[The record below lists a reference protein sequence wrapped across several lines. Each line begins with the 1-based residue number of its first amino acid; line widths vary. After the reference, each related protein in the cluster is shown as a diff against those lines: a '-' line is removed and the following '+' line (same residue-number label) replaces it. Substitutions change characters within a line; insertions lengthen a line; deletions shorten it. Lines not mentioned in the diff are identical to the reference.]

1 MTTVRRPWLR
11 TATAAVVTA
20 AFLVPVLWMVSTSF
34 KKPDRILAA
43 SPQWIPAPFTAE
55 NYSAALANPALPRA
69 LLNSLVISGGVVTLT
84 LLLAVPLSYALARIP
99 MRGSG
104 AMMLA
109 LLITQLLPAIV
120 LAAPLFLLERKTG
133 LQNTYTGLI
142 AADTTLTLPFAVV
155 VLRPLVQGIPVEL
168 EEAALVDG
176 CGPPGVL
183 GHVVLPL
190 MAPGLIA
197 VAGLSFLLAWG
208 EFVFGLTLGQTPEV
222 QPVTVVVNSFAGPV
236 HIAWGPLMATATLVS
251 VPVVC
256 LFAILHRFIVGGLT
270 AGSVK
275 G

>member
-1 MTTVRRPWLR
+1 MTALQRPWLR

-20 AFLVPVLWMVSTSF
+20 AFLMPVLLMVSTSF

-43 SPQWIPAPFTAE
+43 SPQWIPSPFTTE

-69 LLNSLVISGGVVTLT
+69 LLNSLVISGGVVALT

-104 AMMLA
+104 AILLA
-109 LLITQLLPAIV
+109 LLVTQLLPAIV
-120 LAAPLFLLERKTG
+120 LAAPLFILERKTG

-142 AADTTLTLPFAVV
+142 AADTTLTLPLAVV
-155 VLRPLVQGIPVEL
+155 VLRPLVQRIPVEL

-176 CGPPGVL
+176 CGLPGVL
-183 GHVVLPL
+183 GYVVLPL

-197 VAGLSFLLAWG
+197 VAGMSFLLAWG

-222 QPVTVVVNSFAGPV
+222 QPVTVVLNSFAGPV
-236 HIAWGPLMATATLVS
+236 RTAWGPLMATATIVS

-256 LFAILHRFIVGGLT
+256 VFAILHRFIVGGLT
-270 AGSVK
+270 AGSIK